1 MYELEF
7 AQDVLEELGAID
19 SPGER
24 RKFLAAVQCLPA
36 DPAHPGLAEALDQQ
50 GRVSRI
56 TVVSG
61 VALVYWADHPMRKI
75 RVLAVRSLQD

>member
-1 MYELEF
+1 MYDLEF

-36 DPAHPGLAEALDQQ
+36 DPAHPGLAETLDQQ

-56 TVVSG
+56 SVISG
-61 VALVYWADHPMRKI
+61 VSFVYWPDHAMRKI
-75 RVLAVRSLQD
+75 RVLAVRSVQD